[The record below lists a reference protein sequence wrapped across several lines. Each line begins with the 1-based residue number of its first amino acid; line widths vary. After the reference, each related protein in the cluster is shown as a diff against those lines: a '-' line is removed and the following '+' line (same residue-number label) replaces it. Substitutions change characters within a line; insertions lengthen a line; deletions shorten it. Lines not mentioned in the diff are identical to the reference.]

1 MENHILSIGYATRKT
16 VHFSIC
22 AKSSSWAI
30 KVAIKAL
37 LKWKTVEASEMLTW
51 LSALSTPLNL
61 SYVHGSGWPPIVH
74 VGHQVR
80 CTFRAP
86 SPAPGEGAEQELFT
100 PQPTNQPQVEVNSII
115 LDISRG
121 VLVQKST
128 THQFFY
134 KETHDVLID
143 QVIIRT
149 CFDAFSCAFQKK
161 DGS

>member
-1 MENHILSIGYATRKT
+1 MT
-16 VHFSIC
+16 
-22 AKSSSWAI
+22 
-30 KVAIKAL
+30 
-37 LKWKTVEASEMLTW
+37 
-51 LSALSTPLNL
+51 LSTKHTLNL

-143 QVIIRT
+143 RVIIRT